1 MSDSSAKPLNIAVA
15 LQFDGKN
22 APKVSAT
29 GNGLIADKIVEIAE
43 EHDIPLQE
51 NPELAAVLAQVPLG
65 DEIPNELYSAVA
77 EVIAFAHYL
86 SGKTLPKTHD
96 L

>member
-1 MSDSSAKPLNIAVA
+1 MSESSKPLNIAVA

-22 APKVSAT
+22 APKVTAT
-29 GNGLIADKIVEIAE
+29 GNGLIADKIVDIAE

-65 DEIPNELYSAVA
+65 DEIPSELYSTVA

-86 SGKTLPKTHD
+86 SGKPFPPAS
-96 L
+96 